1 MKKRFVVFC
10 LVFVC
15 VLLAVLMGVPA
26 WAGEYAPGEALVVFR
41 APEGAKVTAARLAGD
56 GDISVS
62 VAAAAASVGAEVE
75 DTFEALSEADGKIF
89 VRVRSE
95 TKSTEELI
103 AELKQRPDVIAA
115 SPNWMTRSPE
125 RASSP
130 QNVSETPLIE
140 LSEAGAS
147 RTPND
152 KNFHYLWNMQKIRA
166 PEAWAAATGSR
177 DIYAAV
183 VDTGVSLHPDLK
195 DNIAADL
202 GLNTATVS
210 GDHDRTF
217 SKWDM
222 DLLGHGTHV
231 AGIIGAVGDN
241 GIGVAGVN
249 WSVSLVPIRVFDNND
264 PETVSNEMRALNYL
278 ISLLQKDPDMK
289 LASVNLSLG
298 EFLPVTPEQMQQ
310 DVYWMAYRA
319 LDRTNRTLIVV
330 SAGNFSCRTGEP
342 APFDEPLTADQR
354 EKGIPPT
361 FYKGEYLYPASFT
374 GLDNF
379 IVVGGTESDDTAL
392 YCTNWGERV
401 DLAAPGGELLST
413 GVSFKDPLNPE
424 YMCMFLNGTS
434 MAAPHVSGAAAL
446 LLSACPDATP
456 AQIKKALLD
465 GANTSI
471 NPVVYPYE
479 SRYAD
484 YIAFADE
491 SFRNG
496 TMTEASRDVYLKDI
510 RNTLAPYKA
519 LDGAGRVSRT
529 GLLDVK
535 KSLDLLT
542 AEMSA
547 SKRSS
552 GSSGCSA
559 GFGGLAMLCGLA
571 LSALLAGKSKIRS
584 KN

>member
-1 MKKRFVVFC
+1 MKKRFTVFC
-10 LVFVC
+10 LAFVC
-15 VLLAVLMGVPA
+15 VLLAVLMGIPA

-41 APEGAKVTAARLAGD
+41 APEGVKVTAASLASD

-75 DTFEALSEADGKIF
+75 DTFEAISEADGNIF
-89 VRVRSE
+89 VRVRSA

-103 AELKQRPDVIAA
+103 AELKQRPGVIAA
-115 SPNWMTRSPE
+115 SPNWMTHSPE
-125 RASSP
+125 RAPAP
-130 QNVSETPLIE
+130 QNVSDTPLVG

-152 KNFHYLWNMQKIRA
+152 KHFHYLWNMKKIRA
-166 PEAWAAATGSR
+166 PEVWATATGSR
-177 DIYAAV
+177 DIYVAV

-217 SKWDM
+217 SQWDM
-222 DLLGHGTHV
+222 DYAAHGTHV
-231 AGIIGAVGDN
+231 AGTIGAVGDN

-249 WSVSLVPIRVFDNND
+249 WSVSLIPIRVFDD
-264 PETVSNEMRALNYL
+264 VSEPETVSKEMRALNYL

-298 EFLPVTPEQMQQ
+298 GFLPMTPEQMQQ

-330 SAGNFSCRTGEP
+330 AAGNSSCRTGEP

-354 EKGIPPT
+354 ETGRKPT
-361 FYKGEYLYPASFT
+361 FYKGDYLYPAAFT

-392 YCTNWGERV
+392 YSTNWGERV
-401 DLAAPGGELLST
+401 DIAAPGGEILST
-413 GVSFKDPLNPE
+413 YVSFENPSNPE

-465 GANTSI
+465 GANPSI

-479 SRYAD
+479 SRCALYAEW
-484 YIAFADE
+484 ADAMIL
-491 SFRNG
+491 SG
-496 TMTEASRDVYLKDI
+496 DMKPASRDAYLEDI
-510 RNTLAPYKA
+510 RNTFAPYRA
-519 LDGAGRVSRT
+519 LDGVGTVSRT

-552 GSSGCSA
+552 GSGGCSA
-559 GFGGLAMLCGLA
+559 GFGALAAAAVLFGA
-571 LSALLAGKSKIRS
+571 ASFVRKRR
-584 KN
+584 